1 MTTPTFRLPEL
12 RGALT
17 AARHPLTALL
27 IEESDAW
34 ARKNLAFLGGG
45 EVARLLEQQLPL
57 WTGMVYTA
65 GAAERVRDVCDITYL
80 FAALD
85 DDCDG
90 VGPLQT
96 DQQRARAVFAGISAV
111 FDDPEPDPAAP
122 YAVAFADIWRRVSAQ
137 ASPDLRDRLGGALRR
152 IFDVWAEKIG
162 ALSNER
168 AYDMATYLRMRPI
181 DVMIKFWLLLYEY
194 TLDIELGRL
203 FVTHPEVTAAEDP
216 AIRHL
221 YLVNDL
227 LSYRQEYYGD
237 HHMNIVAVLRQEGVG
252 RQDAVDRT
260 CELIAV
266 AEQDF
271 LAARDRIRTG
281 ELGSDPVVCAY
292 LLAIEHLVSGSL
304 DWSYLSSRYHGAGYQ
319 WNGLTS
325 GIVIM
330 HPEITE
336 ILAG

>member
-1 MTTPTFRLPEL
+1 MTTSTFRLPEL
-12 RGALT
+12 RGPLA
-17 AARHPLTALL
+17 AARHPLTARL

-34 ARKNLAFLGGG
+34 ARTNLAFLGGD
-45 EVARLLEQQLPL
+45 ELARLLEQQLPL
-57 WTGMVYTA
+57 WTGMVYTV
-65 GAAERVRDVCDITYL
+65 GAPERVRDVCDITYL

-85 DDCDG
+85 DNCDG

-96 DQQRARAVFAGISAV
+96 DQQQARAIFAGISAV

-137 ASPDLRDRLGGALRR
+137 APPDLRDRLGGALRR
-152 IFDVWAEKIG
+152 IFHAWAEKIG
-162 ALSNER
+162 ALSNEH
-168 AYDMATYLRMRPI
+168 AYDMATYLRLRPI

-194 TLDIELGRL
+194 TLNIKLGQL
-203 FVTHPEVTAAEDP
+203 FVAHPEVTEAEEP

-227 LSYRQEYYGD
+227 LSYRQEYFSD
-237 HHMNIVAVLRQEGVG
+237 HHMNVIAVLRREGIG
-252 RQDAVDRT
+252 LQDAVDRT

-266 AEQDF
+266 AERDF
-271 LAARDRIRTG
+271 LATRDRILTG
-281 ELGSDPVVCAY
+281 ELADPVVRAY
-292 LLAIEHLVSGSL
+292 LLAIEHMVSGSL
-304 DWSYLSSRYHGAGYQ
+304 DWSYLSSRYHGAGYR

-325 GIVIM
+325 GMVVM

-336 ILAG
+336 ILAS